1 MKRVLQT
8 KYQSVKSEIL
18 FSVRHIL
25 TRVERARLVVGF
37 IFVLQFASFY
47 FDTVIVVVA
56 AVFLFALSHT
66 FSLFSRHVVALF
78 SVYQSHCLHATKI
91 LLTTSAIKYA
101 TCPSKWCVMVS
112 AFHIMLDCFSSCSSY
127 FSTHIL
133 YRYIDGYIQFQ
144 AQLPPRYNLLSWLLL
159 AIWIVGL
166 LYLLLLL
173 YSSVYIS
180 FCTLAPSIRNMRRFV
195 WEFSGHAI
203 AHTIT
208 VIVANALSPSLSR
221 TISITLAHA
230 FYPMLYCRIT

>member
-101 TCPSKWCVMVS
+101 TCPSK
-112 AFHIMLDCFSSCSSY
+112 
-127 FSTHIL
+127 
-133 YRYIDGYIQFQ
+133 
-144 AQLPPRYNLLSWLLL
+144 
-159 AIWIVGL
+159 
-166 LYLLLLL
+166 
-173 YSSVYIS
+173 
-180 FCTLAPSIRNMRRFV
+180 
-195 WEFSGHAI
+195 
-203 AHTIT
+203 
-208 VIVANALSPSLSR
+208 
-221 TISITLAHA
+221 
-230 FYPMLYCRIT
+230 